1 MTKALTVY
9 SLCLSD
15 SDHRK
20 KKDRGACA
28 ARMAKRALKAVG
40 VLDYKGYIYEDG
52 GASKK

>member
-9 SLCLSD
+9 SLYLSD

-20 KKDRGACA
+20 KKDRGVSA
-28 ARMAKRALKAVG
+28 ARMAKRALKVKE